1 MWCRPVNSATASA
14 TTDVDAD
21 VAVGAKLQLRK
32 ATTMRPQR
40 VQRAAAGVAA
50 AGRLGPLV
58 VFWGPVSQCRLVG
71 CRVRV
76 RALQNTKNRT

>member
-1 MWCRPVNSATASA
+1 
-14 TTDVDAD
+14 
-21 VAVGAKLQLRK
+21 
-32 ATTMRPQR
+32 MRPQR